1 MMRLTSLVVQGFKTF
16 VQRSTLEFEPGV
28 TAIVGPNGSGKSNL
42 ADAFRWVLGEQS
54 LRALRGRR
62 TEDILFSGGPGRAAS
77 GFAEVSLTLEVDA
90 EALPP
95 DELPYREITI
105 ARRAY
110 RSGENEY
117 LLNRDRVRLR
127 DVQDVLGRL
136 GLGLDGF
143 ALVGQGSIDAALS
156 LRSADR
162 RGLIDQAAAIGHLH
176 QRLAE
181 ARERLDQTEQNLTRV
196 SDLLSELGPRLRS
209 LERQARLARERETL
223 QLEFTRGMLRWYAH
237 LWSSPARRLAAARRA
252 GDTARARLD
261 SLSPSQTEL
270 ATRQAIVEAETAA
283 AAANRQAIQ
292 DELTQT
298 QAALA
303 GLRQSRGQTSERR
316 QNVARERAAASASLA
331 QWQATQSEGEA
342 VRDEHAHRRGE
353 LATKTTALDAELTTE
368 ESAIAQ
374 WQTDRSARVR
384 DIEVARAALAA
395 VDERL
400 AAARAVAET
409 TTRREGEL
417 ARASG
422 ERDRSIAARRAEQV
436 ASDARCAALAPA
448 VDAAQRELAEAQ
460 AIHETTAGELEH
472 AHVRLALHQKQLAAA
487 EQELQQVQARAQA
500 LHAAEDGGAGYFAGV
515 RAVLLAA
522 NGHSSVH
529 LDGILGVVARLI
541 QVEADHEIAIETAL
555 GGHAQDVV
563 VERWVDAEAAI
574 AYLKRTATGRAT
586 FLPLDTLRPP
596 RRSAAPNGPGV
607 VGVAASLVTVDARCP
622 AIGDFLLGQTVV
634 VDTLANARLVLR
646 DCAPFWQIVT
656 MSGELA
662 RPSGVVTGGAPAT
675 SRGTLARQREL
686 RQCQDLLRD
695 RQRQRDRAAETLAES
710 RGAVESLTG
719 RLSDAR
725 RRRRLADEGSQQ
737 ASAVLTEA
745 REARSRQQQ
754 TLAWDEAELAR
765 IGDQLAAARRA
776 VAAAADVVERER
788 TERELAATSL
798 SEAQA
803 SLADFDRRAGDRGT
817 RVAVLRAERDL
828 SHRHLAEVD
837 AALDRAIQRLAGF
850 ADRAR
855 AEERRTRD
863 LAAEEQAL
871 GDQVQ
876 RLACQEA
883 EVERT
888 IVDARRRM
896 ADAERRFQLAR
907 DRSQEIEQEV
917 SRLEEQTRT
926 HVAAQQ
932 AAERQIEPALG
943 EIDGLQRQ
951 AQLEL
956 GQLDEAAWADGRLRV
971 TLPDGV
977 VEEAPVE
984 PAADS
989 DRLRERL
996 AALRSRL
1003 RQLPGG
1009 SDIVADFE
1017 AARERAEFLRSQ
1029 SDDLRTTAERLRAAV
1044 DETTGSMHAR
1054 FGEAFAAVN
1063 ATFSRR
1069 FVQLFGGGSARLLLE
1084 SADDSGEDGIEV
1096 FAQPPGK
1103 RSQRLATLSGG
1114 ERALTAAALL
1124 FALIEAK
1131 PPPFCVLDEVDAALD
1146 ETNVVR
1152 FAEALR
1158 GLSQQTQIIVVTH
1171 NRRTME
1177 AANAIYGLTLENR
1190 CETRAL
1196 SLRLGSSAMV

>member
-1 MMRLTSLVVQGFKTF
+1 MRLASLAVQGFKTF
-16 VQRSTLEFEPGV
+16 VQRSTLDFEPGI

-77 GFAEVSLTLEVDA
+77 GFAEVSLTFEVDA
-90 EALPP
+90 DALLS

-162 RGLIDQAAAIGHLH
+162 RGLIEQAAAIGYLH
-176 QRLAE
+176 QRLSE
-181 ARERLDQTEQNLTRV
+181 ARERLDQTEHNLTRV
-196 SDLLSELGPRLRS
+196 ADLLSELGPRLRS
-209 LERQARLARERETL
+209 LERQARLAREREML
-223 QLEFTRGMLRWYAH
+223 QTEFNRGLLRWYAH
-237 LWSSPARRLAAARRA
+237 LWSAPARRLDAASRAYDAARA
-252 GDTARARLD
+252 TLK
-261 SLSPSQTEL
+261 SLEPSKTEL
-270 ATRQAIVEAETAA
+270 ATRQTSAEDETTA
-283 AAANRQAIQ
+283 AAANRQTLH
-292 DELTQT
+292 DELTRA

-303 GLRQSRGQTSERR
+303 GLRQSRALTGERGQNLGR
-316 QNVARERAAASASLA
+316 QHAAASESLT
-331 QWQATQSEGEA
+331 QWLATQSEGEA
-342 VRDEHAHRRGE
+342 TRDELARRRGE
-353 LATKTTALDAELTTE
+353 LAVRTTALDADLTSE

-384 DIEVARAALAA
+384 DVEVRRAALVAL
-395 VDERL
+395 DEQVE
-400 AAARAVAET
+400 AARVRVLST
-409 TTRREGEL
+409 TQRENEL
-417 ARASG
+417 ARARA
-422 ERDRSIAARRAEQV
+422 ERERSLAARRAEQLTI
-436 ASDARCAALAPA
+436 DRRCAALAPA
-448 VDAAQRELAEAQ
+448 VDAAQRESAEAQ
-460 AIHETTAGELEH
+460 AIHEMADGELEH
-472 AHVRLALHQKQLAAA
+472 AQLRLALHQSQLAIA
-487 EQELQQVQARAQA
+487 EEALQQVQARAQA
-500 LHAAEDGGAGYFAGV
+500 LQAAEDGGGGYFAGV
-515 RAVLLAA
+515 RAVLLTA

-529 LDGILGVVARLI
+529 LDGIVGVVARLI
-541 QVEADHEIAIETAL
+541 QVDTDHEIAIETAL

-574 AYLKRTATGRAT
+574 AHLKRTAAGRAT
-586 FLPLDTLRPP
+586 FLPLDSLRPP
-596 RRSAAPNGPGV
+596 RWSAAPNGPGV
-607 VGVAASLVTVDARCP
+607 VGVAASLVTVDAGCP
-622 AIGDFLLGQTVV
+622 AIREFLLGQTLV

-656 MSGELA
+656 MTGELA
-662 RPSGVVTGGAPAT
+662 RPSGVVTGGVPAT

-686 RQCQDLLRD
+686 RESQDFLRD
-695 RQRQRDRAAETLAES
+695 RHSQRDQAAGTVAES
-710 RGAVESLTG
+710 RGTVERLNG
-719 RLSDAR
+719 RLSGAR
-725 RRRRLADEGSQQ
+725 QRYRLADEKARQ
-737 ASAVLTEA
+737 ASVALAEA
-745 REARSRQQQ
+745 RQAWSRQQEA
-754 TLAWDEAELAR
+754 LALDESDLAR
-765 IGDQLAAARRA
+765 VRDQVTAARQT
-776 VAAAADVVERER
+776 VAAAADSVERAMA
-788 TERELAATSL
+788 TQKIAATSL
-798 SEAQA
+798 GEAQTN
-803 SLADFDRRAGDRGT
+803 LADFDQRAGDRGT
-817 RVAVLRAERDL
+817 RVAVLRAEREL
-828 SHRHLAEVD
+828 SRRHLTEVD
-837 AALDRAIQRLAGF
+837 AELARARQRLAGF
-850 ADRAR
+850 AERVGA
-855 AEERRTRD
+855 ERRRTLD

-871 GDQVQ
+871 GDEVQ

-883 EVERT
+883 AVDRT
-888 IVDARRRM
+888 IVDGRQRL

-907 DRSQEIEQEV
+907 DRRKEIEQKV
-917 SRLEEQTRT
+917 SGLEEQTRT
-926 HVAAQQ
+926 HTAAEQ
-932 AAERQIEPALG
+932 AAERRVEQALE

-951 AQLEL
+951 ITLEL
-956 GQLDEAAWADGRLRV
+956 GQLDEAGLADGRLKV
-971 TLPDGV
+971 TLPDGA

-989 DRLRERL
+989 ERLRERL

-1009 SDIVADFE
+1009 ADVVADFE

-1029 SDDLRTTAERLRAAV
+1029 SDDLRATADRLRAAV
-1044 DETTGSMHAR
+1044 DETTDSMHAR
-1054 FGEAFAAVN
+1054 FGEAFATVN
-1063 ATFSRR
+1063 TTFGRR

-1084 SADDSGEDGIEV
+1084 PADGSGEDGIEV

-1103 RSQRLATLSGG
+1103 RTQSLATLSGG

-1146 ETNVVR
+1146 ETNVIR
-1152 FAEALR
+1152 FADVLR
-1158 GLSQQTQIIVVTH
+1158 ELSQRTQFIVVTH

-1190 CETRAL
+1190 CETRVL
-1196 SLRLGSSAMV
+1196 SLRLSS